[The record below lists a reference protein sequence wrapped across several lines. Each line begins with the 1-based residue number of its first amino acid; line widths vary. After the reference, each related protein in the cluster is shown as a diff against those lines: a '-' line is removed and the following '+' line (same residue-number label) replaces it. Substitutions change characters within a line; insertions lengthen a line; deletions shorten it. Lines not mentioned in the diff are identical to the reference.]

1 MEVYSWENHDI
12 MGFNV
17 GLPNAINL
25 QFGVVEILPIRMVIL
40 GMVYGIGFT
49 AMIWVYP
56 SVI

>member
-1 MEVYSWENHDI
+1 
-12 MGFNV
+12 MGYNV